1 MDDREQLTILE
12 AMARDPETPARER
25 VAALRLLR
33 EIEAS
38 LPRQQDG
45 EGGEV
50 ASMEA
55 FMERRGSDRPPRGG
69 RGGELLP
76 PGP

>member
-1 MDDREQLTILE
+1 MDEREQLAILE
-12 AMARDPETPARER
+12 SLARDPTTPARER
-25 VAALRLLR
+25 VAALRLFR
-33 EIEAS
+33 EVEAT
-38 LPRQQDG
+38 LPR
-45 EGGEV
+45 EGDGEV

-55 FMERRGSDRPPRGG
+55 FMERRGSDRPPREG